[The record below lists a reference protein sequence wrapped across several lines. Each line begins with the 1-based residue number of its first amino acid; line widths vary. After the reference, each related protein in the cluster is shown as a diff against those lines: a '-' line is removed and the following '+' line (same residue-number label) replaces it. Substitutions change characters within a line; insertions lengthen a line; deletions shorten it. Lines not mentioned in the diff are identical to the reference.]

1 MGVCAG
7 EPEEGEGDGRQGAAA
22 VCARG
27 KELLADLVDCKE
39 HDSISR
45 NGAQQAGCHA
55 LIQPTDATCNGSPG
69 QREQQ
74 NKTMFS
80 LQRRSFCIQRSGSA
94 EV

>member
-7 EPEEGEGDGRQGAAA
+7 ESEEKETK
-22 VCARG
+22 ARHRSCVPVG
-27 KELLADLVDCKE
+27 GIAADLVDCKE

-74 NKTMFS
+74 NTTMS
-80 LQRRSFCIQRSGSA
+80 SMQRRSFCIQRSGSA
-94 EV
+94 EI